1 MTGTAKGTP
10 RARHETRGKTGRP
23 AKLDREMIAH
33 AAYEIGLDRVT
44 MKAVADQLG
53 VSVPGLYHHVEGRD
67 DLMQLAAQYSAS
79 RIHLPE
85 DRNQTWPEWL
95 LEWSRVSYLAFLSQP
110 ELLIQSMRGSFTVDR
125 MVIHVDA
132 VVGFLI
138 AHGFSPVEARDAYT
152 IVSRCAI
159 GAAISEIRQAETGR
173 GLLADYHRVLSSRTP
188 EELPN
193 LRKVVAEMHDDGP
206 TLEQQICTVLIG
218 IAARRG
224 EPWKP
229 ILDLRRARPH
239 QRGVR
244 RRPPVAPPGDRT
256 RRESGAVATGH
267 GPPGPHPPAA
277 ERLAS
282 LAADVPATSAPGIDG
297 SLRSSRRSSWRSRA
311 FDPRE
316 WPPGWL
322 PQQRGRR
329 CTSRSAPMVVLPVVV
344 ALAAQGPPRPRA
356 HGDAHCDGRASQSSI
371 GQSSGTL
378 RGTFRRARTGLVR
391 VDAVVEVNDAVLE
404 PAFIEEFEL
413 HVDVVLQHALA
424 ASHDDRA
431 QTDGTRRPAP
441 RRLPAP
447 ARARPPI
454 AMSAVED
461 SFSCRTASGSSSRS
475 IRCPRAG
482 CRRSVREYTIF
493 SAARQIQERYVR
505 EPLPARRARCSRSP
519 SQRRRHDLVHIGRP

>member
-1 MTGTAKGTP
+1 MFIVGGFNAYPAEIENIMMGHHDVASVAIVGVPDPRLGEVGMAFVVPTTGVDVDTDALIAWCRENMANYKVPRYVELVDEPAAQRVEQGAQVRAGGAGEAAAWSADPTPVIVPKASIRRRSTLPDPRRGGHARRGRMTGTAKGTP

-85 DRNQTWPEWL
+85 DRNQSWPEWL

-138 AHGFSPVEARDAYT
+138 DHGFSPVEARDAYT

-159 GAAISEIRQAETGR
+159 GAAISEIRQNETGR

-193 LRKVVAEMHDDGP
+193 LRKVVSEMHDDGP

-218 IAARRG
+218 IAACRG

-229 ILDLRRARPH
+229 ILELATPSATNAEFD
-239 QRGVR
+239 GV
-244 RRPPVAPPGDRT
+244 
-256 RRESGAVATGH
+256 
-267 GPPGPHPPAA
+267 HP
-277 ERLAS
+277 
-282 LAADVPATSAPGIDG
+282 
-297 SLRSSRRSSWRSRA
+297 
-311 FDPRE
+311 
-316 WPPGWL
+316 
-322 PQQRGRR
+322 
-329 CTSRSAPMVVLPVVV
+329 
-344 ALAAQGPPRPRA
+344 
-356 HGDAHCDGRASQSSI
+356 
-371 GQSSGTL
+371 
-378 RGTFRRARTGLVR
+378 
-391 VDAVVEVNDAVLE
+391 
-404 PAFIEEFEL
+404 
-413 HVDVVLQHALA
+413 
-424 ASHDDRA
+424 
-431 QTDGTRRPAP
+431 
-441 RRLPAP
+441 
-447 ARARPPI
+447 
-454 AMSAVED
+454 
-461 SFSCRTASGSSSRS
+461 
-475 IRCPRAG
+475 
-482 CRRSVREYTIF
+482 
-493 SAARQIQERYVR
+493 
-505 EPLPARRARCSRSP
+505 
-519 SQRRRHDLVHIGRP
+519 

>member
-10 RARHETRGKTGRP
+10 RTRHETRGKTGRP

-159 GAAISEIRQAETGR
+159 GAAISEIRQNETGR

-193 LRKVVAEMHDDGP
+193 LRKVVSEMHDDGP

-218 IAARRG
+218 IAAMPRRTV
-224 EPWKP
+224 EAHP
-229 ILDLRRARPH
+229 RAGHPQPH
-239 QRGVR
+239 QRGLR
-244 RRPPVAPPGDRT
+244 RRPPV
-256 RRESGAVATGH
+256 S
-267 GPPGPHPPAA
+267 PGPH
-277 ERLAS
+277 
-282 LAADVPATSAPGIDG
+282 
-297 SLRSSRRSSWRSRA
+297 
-311 FDPRE
+311 
-316 WPPGWL
+316 
-322 PQQRGRR
+322 
-329 CTSRSAPMVVLPVVV
+329 
-344 ALAAQGPPRPRA
+344 
-356 HGDAHCDGRASQSSI
+356 
-371 GQSSGTL
+371 
-378 RGTFRRARTGLVR
+378 
-391 VDAVVEVNDAVLE
+391 
-404 PAFIEEFEL
+404 
-413 HVDVVLQHALA
+413 
-424 ASHDDRA
+424 
-431 QTDGTRRPAP
+431 
-441 RRLPAP
+441 
-447 ARARPPI
+447 
-454 AMSAVED
+454 
-461 SFSCRTASGSSSRS
+461 
-475 IRCPRAG
+475 
-482 CRRSVREYTIF
+482 
-493 SAARQIQERYVR
+493 
-505 EPLPARRARCSRSP
+505 SP
-519 SQRRRHDLVHIGRP
+519 